1 MVRGASVSHVRA
13 GIARELHAP
22 ARKRYRRR
30 RVLTRGLDDLWQAD
44 LVDMLAYARFNRN
57 KRYIL
62 TVIDVYSKFAWAEPV
77 ARKTGELVTQ
87 AFARVLS
94 RSGRCPA
101 LLHTDDGKEFFN
113 ASFTRLMKNRGI
125 RHYSTYSA
133 MKAAVVE
140 RFNRTLKGRM
150 WQRFSAQGSYKWLD
164 MLPGL
169 LADYNS
175 RIHRSIGVAPKTV
188 TNDDLMHS
196 VYAAVKRSDPRWRRL
211 RVGDRVRVSKH
222 KTVFAK
228 GYTPS
233 WSTEIFTVDRVHLS
247 NPVTYTLTDASGQLV
262 AGRFYLEELQRTRF
276 PQDYLVERVLR
287 KKGPLRFVKWLG
299 FDARHNSWIPA
310 KDMYT

>member
-164 MLPGL
+164 MLP
-169 LADYNS
+169 DSS
-175 RIHRSIGVAPKTV
+175 RTTTAVSIARSAWRQRRSRTMISCTVSTRRSSVAIHGGGACAWAIAYV
-188 TNDDLMHS
+188 
-196 VYAAVKRSDPRWRRL
+196 
-211 RVGDRVRVSKH
+211 
-222 KTVFAK
+222 
-228 GYTPS
+228 
-233 WSTEIFTVDRVHLS
+233 
-247 NPVTYTLTDASGQLV
+247 
-262 AGRFYLEELQRTRF
+262 
-276 PQDYLVERVLR
+276 
-287 KKGPLRFVKWLG
+287 
-299 FDARHNSWIPA
+299 
-310 KDMYT
+310 